1 MIENPCTLMA
11 DINAIYYSISP
22 HLRNS
27 LLRLIDSAAH
37 HSVDPDDVR
46 DYTGLSREVCEEVA
60 ETSAKANA
68 WLMSGLEAGRLLIDN
83 QRTTEIQQKNLEP
96 HAKVHRRP

>member
-1 MIENPCTLMA
+1 MTIENLGLLEV
-11 DINAIYYSISP
+11 DITAIYYSISP
-22 HLRNS
+22 HLRQS
-27 LLRLIDSAAH
+27 VLRLIDAAAH

-60 ETSAKANA
+60 ETSAKAND

-83 QRTTEIQQKNLEP
+83 QRTTEIQRNSFTPPRE
-96 HAKVHRRP
+96 